1 MATPVKQGTLTINAA
16 FLSEIKEVHQ
26 ELWDLLADLRK
37 RHERLGDAAETRQLI
52 DDLAQLRDLLALH
65 FSLEEAYGYFDDPVA
80 VAPRLSEAAHQLRDE
95 HIDLYVQSCQ
105 LVDMAE
111 SLWQDGRRSSLYL
124 RVLDEFENFDHQL
137 QRHEEDE
144 RALIT
149 SAYCDDI
156 GVGD

>member
-1 MATPVKQGTLTINAA
+1 MAAPNPTRALTINAA
-16 FLSEIKEVHQ
+16 FLSEIKEVHH

-37 RHERLGDAAETRQLI
+37 RDERLGDAAETRQLV

-80 VAPRLSEAAHQLRDE
+80 VAPHLSESAHRLRDE

-105 LVDMAE
+105 LADLGE
-111 SLWQDGRRSSLYL
+111 TLWQQGRRSSLYL
-124 RVLDEFENFDHQL
+124 RIMTEFENFDHQL
-137 QRHEEDE
+137 QRHEADE

-149 SAYCDDI
+149 AAYCEDI